1 MKRYSSLI
9 SHLSSLQFKQRFTLI
24 ELLVVIAIIAILASM
39 LLPSLNSARQKAQI
53 VKCTGILKEIA
64 TSALMYSTDNQ
75 EYVMPC
81 VLPDKSTG
89 DWRKWYDMGYEVTPS
104 LYTRR
109 VGNKVYHRPPACP
122 LSFREA
128 GLVAWGCSS
137 FAPDKGSPSYNRNEY
152 TGYWSS
158 APYCPFIKRGKV
170 RYPSKKITM
179 WDGYREHGTPS
190 RWMYLPGDTE
200 NLNVAWDRH
209 TGGAG
214 TTSTY
219 TINTV
224 RADGHVEKCGYFNTS
239 ESEAGQT
246 KLTLY
251 FKLRE

>member
-1 MKRYSSLI
+1 MKRA
-9 SHLSSLQFKQRFTLI
+9 FTLI

-53 VKCTGILKEIA
+53 ARCTGILKEIA

-89 DWRKWYDMGYEVTPS
+89 DWKKWYDMGYEVTPS

-109 VGNKVYHRPPACP
+109 VGNKVYHRPPSCP

-158 APYCPFIKRGKV
+158 APSTTCLPVKRGKV
-170 RYPSKKITM
+170 RQPSQKITL
-179 WDGYREHGTPS
+179 WDGYYAHGAIT
-190 RWMYLPGDTE
+190 RWDNLPASNDMV
-200 NLNVAWDRH
+200 VAWPRH
-209 TGGAG
+209 SGGSSNYSVNVG
-214 TTSTY
+214 FL
-219 TINTV
+219 
-224 RADGHVEKCGYFNTS
+224 DGHAGKTAYFRKA
-239 ESEAGQT
+239 EPEAGKT
-246 KLTLY
+246 KEKLY
-251 FKLRE
+251 LWMLE